1 MRSHTSFNWLA
12 AAAFAAGLLTSALPA
27 ARAGEAVFCVTCS
40 NPDQTYLCRVTGEG
54 SSQNDALKLYCIV
67 RTAKEGHH
75 ASCAATGNADSCN
88 GTVKAYNYEGPS
100 LPNEIAQ
107 DPRVKKLMGRV
118 AHDQA
123 AFSKPKGTGNEP
135 TTLVELTGRAVSASR
150 QRWRNTFGDTPEPQQ
165 SVAPSVEM
173 ALPLLPA
180 QSPTP
185 LPAVQSPEPSV
196 QTASPPPP
204 SASPPPASTSQ
215 RVKYAAQNAGA
226 AVGGFARTTA
236 RCFRSLFRNC
246 RSEGE
251 N

>member
-1 MRSHTSFNWLA
+1 MRSRASFSWLA
-12 AAAFAAGLLTSALPA
+12 AVAFAAGLLTSALPA
-27 ARAGEAVFCVTCS
+27 AHAGEAAFCVTCS

-75 ASCAATGNADSCN
+75 ASCAANGNAEGCN
-88 GTVKAYNYEGPS
+88 GEVKAYNYEGPS
-100 LPNEIAQ
+100 LPDEIAQ

-123 AFSKPKGTGNEP
+123 AFSKPKGKGNEP
-135 TTLVELTGRAVSASR
+135 KTLVELTGRAVSASR
-150 QRWRNTFGDTPEPQQ
+150 QRWRSTFGDTPEPQQ
-165 SVAPSVEM
+165 SVAPSVEP
-173 ALPLLPA
+173 ALP
-180 QSPTP
+180 P
-185 LPAVQSPEPSV
+185 LPAVRSPEPSV
-196 QTASPPPP
+196 QTANPPPP
-204 SASPPPASTSQ
+204 SANPPAASTSA
-215 RVKYAAQNAGA
+215 RVKYAAQSAGA

-236 RCFRSLFRNC
+236 RCFRSWFRKC